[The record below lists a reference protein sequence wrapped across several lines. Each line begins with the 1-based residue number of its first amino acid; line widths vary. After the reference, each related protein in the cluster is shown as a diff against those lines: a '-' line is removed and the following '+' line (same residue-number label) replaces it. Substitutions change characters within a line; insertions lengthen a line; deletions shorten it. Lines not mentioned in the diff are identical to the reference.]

1 MRSRVLTPMGI
12 NSSELVW
19 RRSAFRPQ
27 TMLVEGVSQE
37 RREFGSGIST
47 SVDVM
52 AKFGLMLLRGGR
64 STDTRILPAG
74 YASLAG
80 SRQPDLLGIP
90 DPKKCSG
97 ANNHYGLLFW
107 SNADGGS
114 PGVPTYAYE
123 ALAVWLRD
131 VLGAFDD
138 QHGLG

>member
-52 AKFGLMLLRGGR
+52 AKFGLMLLRDGR
-64 STDTRILPAG
+64 WSNTRILPAG

-90 DPKKCSG
+90 YIDPDPKKCPG

-107 SNADGGS
+107 NNADGDS
-114 PGVPTYAYE
+114 PRVPTDAVE
-123 ALAVWLRD
+123 ARGPVG
-131 VLGAFDD
+131 V
-138 QHGLG
+138 